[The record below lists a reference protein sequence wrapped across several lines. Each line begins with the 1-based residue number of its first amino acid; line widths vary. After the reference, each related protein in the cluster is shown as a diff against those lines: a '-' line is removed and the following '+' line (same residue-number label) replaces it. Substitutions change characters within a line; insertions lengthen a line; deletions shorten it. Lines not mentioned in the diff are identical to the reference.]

1 MKTDLISVN
10 QSFSTKQN
18 KMGFSDDDEY
28 DAKVKKMMGFI
39 PDFEDFQ
46 RMLVMTPEEFTPKP
60 EFTDGSL
67 EEEWERARYAEF
79 RGWNEKCLFNL
90 YEDEREHIEWLYE
103 WIEQGKVRNMDME
116 GCNAFRSMGIY
127 FDKKMRLVVFNGR

>member
-1 MKTDLISVN
+1 MDLISVN

-28 DAKVKKMMGFI
+28 DAKVKKMMGFV

-46 RMLVMTPEEFTPKP
+46 RMLVMNPEEFGRKP
-60 EFTDGSL
+60 EFTDARL
-67 EEEWERARYAEF
+67 EEEWERARYEEF
-79 RGWNEKCLFNL
+79 REWNEKCLFNL

-103 WIEQGKVRNMDME
+103 WIEEGKVRNMDME